1 MVRRGKSLKI
11 GTDSGLKMVGATA
24 IGIYDGNIEFGL
36 GSFVRKNLMC
46 RLNLND
52 HNNLIDGIDAKGT
65 LSSLGQNYP
74 NPFSGTTEIAYE
86 LADGTDVS
94 VEIMDM
100 TGRMVV
106 NRTEGFKPAG
116 KHSLTLGSAGL
127 EAGVYYYTLKA
138 GQFRETKQMVVF

>member
-52 HNNLIDGIDAKGT
+52 HNNLIDGIDPKGA